1 MFKPSENVQTL
12 ISVCVHTFNMTRGR
26 PKVEQKGERTMR
38 LNLTVSESLE
48 REFREKVFNRYG
60 LHKGDIQKAVEEAL
74 RLWIAKGV

>member
-1 MFKPSENVQTL
+1 MRAYVPYMVK
-12 ISVCVHTFNMTRGR
+12 GK
-26 PKVEQKGERTMR
+26 PKVEERGDGTVR

-48 REFREKVFNRYG
+48 REFREIVFKRYG

>member
-1 MFKPSENVQTL
+1 MGKDKTKAEA
-12 ISVCVHTFNMTRGR
+12 
-26 PKVEQKGERTMR
+26 KGEKTVR

>member
-1 MFKPSENVQTL
+1 MRAYVPHMGKDKTKAEA
-12 ISVCVHTFNMTRGR
+12 
-26 PKVEQKGERTMR
+26 KGEKTVR